1 MKKLGH
7 GAYVHKYN
15 SEGSSVLVTFG
26 KNADKQ
32 IDGDK
37 YTSGNGTAKPESG
50 KYFSRGK
57 DDKRLLQMHKL
68 VTESP
73 NKWQLLETKASFIA
87 GLGISLFERTV
98 ENNRMVLKPAFDS
111 AFDAWLE
118 DLDISTYVEQGS
130 MQLAFSSE
138 INARMVLDTKTKKPI
153 ALDVIENNELRAEV
167 PVATASKLN
176 SFWISNQFGH
186 KKWVNKKDCLVIPAF
201 DKAKPEKHA
210 ASLIH
215 LLGGKPMQKIYGW
228 AGWWGTEAWTNV
240 ANGVPKFYA
249 AAFRNGFF
257 VTHHI
262 SFPESYFD
270 KWGMDEK
277 ETEVLKEKTLAS
289 ITDVLSSVEE
299 SNKVL
304 ITFHRA
310 SYDRG
315 GVLNEV
321 KITPMPNPIKD
332 DSFIKMFEAANLAQ
346 ASGHGV
352 PAKLAGV
359 QIGSVMGS
367 SGKEI
372 AAEAA
377 YLQDYLTFFDRER
390 LVKPVRIAAKLQGG
404 WEKYHIGIQRID
416 SYVQG
421 STAEDNVSHPN
432 NN

>member
-7 GAYVHKYN
+7 GTYVHKYN

-186 KKWVNKKDCLVIPAF
+186 K
-201 DKAKPEKHA
+201 
-210 ASLIH
+210 
-215 LLGGKPMQKIYGW
+215 
-228 AGWWGTEAWTNV
+228 
-240 ANGVPKFYA
+240 NG
-249 AAFRNGFF
+249 
-257 VTHHI
+257 
-262 SFPESYFD
+262 
-270 KWGMDEK
+270 
-277 ETEVLKEKTLAS
+277 
-289 ITDVLSSVEE
+289 
-299 SNKVL
+299 
-304 ITFHRA
+304 
-310 SYDRG
+310 
-315 GVLNEV
+315 
-321 KITPMPNPIKD
+321 
-332 DSFIKMFEAANLAQ
+332 
-346 ASGHGV
+346 
-352 PAKLAGV
+352 
-359 QIGSVMGS
+359 
-367 SGKEI
+367 
-372 AAEAA
+372 
-377 YLQDYLTFFDRER
+377 
-390 LVKPVRIAAKLQGG
+390 
-404 WEKYHIGIQRID
+404 
-416 SYVQG
+416 
-421 STAEDNVSHPN
+421 
-432 NN
+432 